1 MKKYLYSI
9 RLKAKYFWL
18 EILAH
23 SIYFSVLLKLFYK
36 KFILKNIG
44 LLLLI
49 CAAAVFITY
58 NYIQYANSFDRC
70 TEQMAEVRKNLA
82 TLDREIKSLNYAI
95 YGEAAND

>member
-1 MKKYLYSI
+1 MKNTFYLI
-9 RLKAKYFWL
+9 KLKAKYFWL

-49 CAAAVFITY
+49 CAASGFIAY